1 MGKVRLKRPSTGT
14 VLGFIA
20 IIIAVV
26 GTANAA
32 PRVQL
37 IQKGDI
43 APGAVT
49 ARALA
54 PRAVHA
60 KALAPKAVHPKALA
74 AYAVTSKK
82 LAKGAVNKRVLAK
95 AAVTAAAISP
105 NAVGAAALAPGSV
118 YGGSLGEQTIHRTPI
133 ADVDQVAE
141 NGTWTA
147 GNAEIAACAPG
158 EKLLSVGFAFTE
170 PGNKEV
176 TFLQAMPFIS
186 PNSNGASG
194 RIASNSGGS
203 AKAEIIAVCLK

>member
-1 MGKVRLKRPSTGT
+1 MGKFRLKRPANGT

-20 IIIAVV
+20 IVIAVV

-32 PRVQL
+32 PKVQL
-37 IQKGDI
+37 VQKGDI

-49 ARALA
+49 AKTLA
-54 PRAVHA
+54 PNAVHA
-60 KALAPKAVHPKALA
+60 KALAAN
-74 AYAVTSKK
+74 AVTSKK

-95 AAVTAAAISP
+95 GAVTAASISA
-105 NAVGAAALAPGSV
+105 NAVTSSALAPGSV

-133 ADVDQVAE
+133 ADVDKVPSNPE
-141 NGTWTA
+141 WEA
-147 GNAEIAACAPG
+147 GNTEVAFCGPG

-176 TFLQAMPFIS
+176 SFLQAMPFIS

>member
-1 MGKVRLKRPSTGT
+1 MGKFRLKRPSTGT

-49 ARALA
+49 A
-54 PRAVHA
+54 
-60 KALAPKAVHPKALA
+60 KALAPNAVHSKALA
-74 AYAVTSKK
+74 ANAVTSKK

-95 AAVTAAAISP
+95 AAVTAASISA
-105 NAVGAAALAPGSV
+105 NAVTSAALAPGSV

-133 ADVDQVAE
+133 ADIDQVPSNPE
-141 NGTWTA
+141 WTA
-147 GNAEIAACAPG
+147 GNTEVATCAPG

-176 TFLQAMPFIS
+176 SFLQAMPFIS

-194 RIASNSGGS
+194 RFASNSGGG
-203 AKAEIIAVCLK
+203 AKGEIIAVCLK

>member
-49 ARALA
+49 A
-54 PRAVHA
+54 
-60 KALAPKAVHPKALA
+60 KALAPNAVRTKALA
-74 AYAVTSKK
+74 ANAVTSKK

-95 AAVTAAAISP
+95 AAVTAASISP
-105 NAVGAAALAPGSV
+105 NAVTSAALAPGSV
-118 YGGSLGEQTIHRTPI
+118 YGGSLGEQTIHRTQI
-133 ADVDQVAE
+133 ADVDQVPSNPE
-141 NGTWTA
+141 WTA
-147 GNAEIAACAPG
+147 GNTEIAACAPG

-170 PGNKEV
+170 PGNKEA

-194 RIASNSGGS
+194 RIATNSGGG

>member
-1 MGKVRLKRPSTGT
+1 MGKFRLKRPSTGT

-49 ARALA
+49 AKALA
-54 PRAVHA
+54 PNAVHA
-60 KALAPKAVHPKALA
+60 KALAAN
-74 AYAVTSKK
+74 AVTSKK

-95 AAVTAAAISP
+95 AAVTAASISP
-105 NAVGAAALAPGSV
+105 NAVTSAALAPGSV
-118 YGGSLGEQTIHRTPI
+118 YGGSLGEQTIQRTPI

-147 GNAEIAACAPG
+147 GNTEIAVCGPG
-158 EKLLSVGFAFTE
+158 EKLLSVGFAFPE

-186 PNSNGASG
+186 PNNNGASG
-194 RIASNSGGS
+194 RFASNSGGS
-203 AKAEIIAVCLK
+203 AKGEIIAVCLK